1 MKLEGLKQLVKEELK
16 RVLNEEESEFDY
28 EKALQA
34 RMNQPSF
41 LEDLELGAAYEV
53 EYRARNMYGEKE
65 IDKMTISITQD
76 DLDKYGGNKSIQN
89 YLTDIINT
97 HPETGEFLDIGYTVT
112 GVKSVK
118 KL

>member
-1 MKLEGLKQLVKEELK
+1 MKLNSLRQLVKEELK
-16 RVLNEEESEFDY
+16 RVLSEEESWSY

-34 RMNQPSF
+34 RQNQPSY

-65 IDKMTISITQD
+65 IDETTISITQE
-76 DLDKYGGNKSIQN
+76 DLDEYGGNKSIQN
-89 YLTDIINT
+89 YLTDMFNT
-97 HPETGEFLDIGYTVT
+97 NPETGESIDTGYRVI

>member
-1 MKLEGLKQLVKEELK
+1 MKLEGLKELVKEELK
-16 RVLNEEESEFDY
+16 HALSEESSWSY
-28 EKALQA
+28 EKAIQD
-34 RMNQPSF
+34 RQNQPSY

-65 IDKMTISITQD
+65 IDETTISITQD

-89 YLTDIINT
+89 YLTDRFNT
-97 HPETGEFLDIGYTVT
+97 HPETGEFLDLGYTVT

>member
-28 EKALQA
+28 DKALQD
-34 RMNQPSF
+34 RMDQPSF
-41 LEDLELGAAYEV
+41 LEDLELNTKYKV

-65 IDKMTISITQD
+65 IDDIIISITQD
-76 DLDKYGGNKSIQN
+76 DLNKYGGNMSIQN
-89 YLTDIINT
+89 YLTNYFNED
-97 HPETGEFLDIGYTVT
+97 HDTGYKVMST
-112 GVKSVK
+112 KSVK

>member
-1 MKLEGLKQLVKEELK
+1 MKLEGLKELVKEELK
-16 RVLNEEESEFDY
+16 RVLSEEESWSY
-28 EKALQA
+28 EKAFQD
-34 RMNQPSF
+34 RQNQPSY

-65 IDKMTISITQD
+65 IDETTISITQD
-76 DLDKYGGNKSIQN
+76 DLDEYGGNTSIQN
-89 YLTDIINT
+89 YLTDKFNT
-97 HPETGEFLDIGYTVT
+97 HPETGEFLDLQYTVT